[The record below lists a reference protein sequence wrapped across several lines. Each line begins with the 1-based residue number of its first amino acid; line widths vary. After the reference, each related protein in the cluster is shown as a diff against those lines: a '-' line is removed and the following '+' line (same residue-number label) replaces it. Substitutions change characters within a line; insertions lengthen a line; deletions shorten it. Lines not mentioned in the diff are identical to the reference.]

1 MKLKTN
7 KQDREKA
14 KKGTEKKAKKGT
26 EQKAKKGTEQKEEGI
41 IQTVQ
46 LLLPKDPEHTR

>member
-14 KKGTEKKAKKGT
+14 NKGT
-26 EQKAKKGTEQKEEGI
+26 EQKAKKGTEQKEKGI

-46 LLLPKDPEHTR
+46 LFLPKDPEHTR